1 MSRKLGISIR
11 YFFGISL
18 DIFSEISPNERS
30 RRTPTPVGRTPER
43 ARFVSGLT
51 PRREP
56 RRALWWKAPTCVT
69 IRHVGTTVV
78 IVDDHKAFRRS
89 ARKLLELGGFE
100 VVGEAED
107 GASGA
112 ALVREL
118 EPDVVLLDVA
128 LPDTSGFAVAEE
140 LADAPSSVVLV
151 SSRDPAD
158 LGPLIAKSPAV
169 GFIPKE
175 QLTSAAIREL
185 LGEAA

>member
-1 MSRKLGISIR
+1 MG
-11 YFFGISL
+11 
-18 DIFSEISPNERS
+18 
-30 RRTPTPVGRTPER
+30 
-43 ARFVSGLT
+43 
-51 PRREP
+51 
-56 RRALWWKAPTCVT
+56 
-69 IRHVGTTVV
+69 HVGTTVV

-89 ARKLLELGGFE
+89 ARKLLELGGFD
-100 VVGEAED
+100 VVGEAEN
-107 GASGA
+107 GAAGA

-128 LPDTSGFAVAEE
+128 LPDTSGFQVAEE

-158 LGPLIAKSPAV
+158 LGPLIAKSPAL

-175 QLTSAAIREL
+175 RLTSAAIREL